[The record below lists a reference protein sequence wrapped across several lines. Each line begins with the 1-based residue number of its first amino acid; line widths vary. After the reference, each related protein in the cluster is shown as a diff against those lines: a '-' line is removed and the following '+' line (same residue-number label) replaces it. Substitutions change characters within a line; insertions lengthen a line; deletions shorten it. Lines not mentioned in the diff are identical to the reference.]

1 MIENEITKKLL
12 ADGLI
17 REYKGILQCKEWD
30 LEGGTVMVIIE
41 FLVSEKLKLKRL
53 VKFLQQPFYSCRSN
67 GKNNKHGKYGKW
79 GNCHCLSKVGKPL
92 HDVDFRRTRNRVH

>member
-30 LEGGTVMVIIE
+30 LDGGSVTVIIKDN
-41 FLVSEKLKLKRL
+41 FFWKSSEKLKLVRF
-53 VKFLQQPFYSCRSN
+53 V
-67 GKNNKHGKYGKW
+67 
-79 GNCHCLSKVGKPL
+79 
-92 HDVDFRRTRNRVH
+92 

>member
-30 LEGGTVMVIIE
+30 LEGGTVTVII
-41 FLVSEKLKLKRL
+41 K
-53 VKFLQQPFYSCRSN
+53 FYSN
-67 GKNNKHGKYGKW
+67 
-79 GNCHCLSKVGKPL
+79 LPE
-92 HDVDFRRTRNRVH
+92 